1 MYGGAGVRTDFG
13 GNIEMMAPGGQ
24 IVVGVQGV
32 VPPGTAG
39 IVSQGQGDIRLFSE
53 KSLLLGLSRIMTTF
67 GGDIFAWSEEGDI
80 NAGRGAKSTIVYTP
94 ARRIYDAYGNV
105 RLAPQVPSSGAG
117 IATLNPIPEV
127 PTRPPSGRW
136 C

>member
-1 MYGGAGVRTDFG
+1 
-13 GNIEMMAPGGQ
+13 
-24 IVVGVQGV
+24 
-32 VPPGTAG
+32 
-39 IVSQGQGDIRLFSE
+39 
-53 KSLLLGLSRIMTTF
+53 MTTF